1 MQESCVGQVGSI
13 PRLGFRSLCMQDGP
27 LGIRFGTEALLHVC
41 LHLTCNTNL
50 TSIYLFIGDY
60 VTAFPAGINVA
71 ATWSRELAYL
81 RGKAMGEE
89 FRGKGADVILGPAI
103 GPIGRAPEGGR
114 NWEGFGPDPV
124 LAGRLVAETIKGMQK
139 TGVIACAKHFI
150 ANEQERFRIA
160 AEAQGY
166 GFDIAE
172 SISSNVDDV
181 TMHEIYLW

>member
-27 LGIRFGTEALLHVC
+27 LGIRFGMEARMYIFLY
-41 LHLTCNTNL
+41 LTCNTNF
-50 TSIYLFIGDY
+50 YLPCVGDY

-114 NWEGFGPDPV
+114 NWEGLGPDPV
-124 LAGRLVAETIKGMQK
+124 LAGKLVAETIKGMQK
-139 TGVIACAKHFI
+139 SGVIACAKHFI

>member
-1 MQESCVGQVGSI
+1 MQEACVGQVGSI
-13 PRLGFRSLCMQDGP
+13 PRFGFRSLCLQDGP
-27 LGIRFGTEALLHVC
+27 LGIRFGMGAVLHLC
-41 LHLTCNTNL
+41 LHPACIL
-50 TSIYLFIGDY
+50 TSIHLPLIGDY

-71 ATWSRELAYL
+71 ATWSKELAYI

-89 FRGKGADVILGPAI
+89 FRDKGVDVILGPAI
-103 GPIGRAPEGGR
+103 GPLGRAPEGGR
-114 NWEGFGPDPV
+114 NWEGLGPDPV
-124 LAGRLVAETIKGMQK
+124 LAGQLVAETIKGMQK
-139 TGVIACAKHFI
+139 PGVIACAKHFI

-172 SISSNVDDV
+172 SLSSNVDDV